1 MNPLYTLWLALRTVV
16 FYLGYAGVTVF
27 ISLTAQLMLLVLPRR
42 YAQRWIRQWCRFAC
56 WWFGACC
63 GVRYQWHGLEHL
75 PQAPFVVL
83 ANHQSGLE
91 TFLFQNAF
99 LPLHTV
105 LKRELLSIPFFGWGL
120 AILDPVAIDRGSPRD
135 AMRQL
140 AERGVEHIN
149 GRNNVLVFPEGT
161 RHAVGQHGKY
171 ARGGAGIACMAQVP
185 VVPVAHNCGQVW
197 PARRFL
203 KFPGTVHIHVGPAIA
218 TAHRNPKDVTDEAR
232 TWIDARLQELAARP

>member
-1 MNPLYTLWLALRTVV
+1 MNPLYTFWLALRAVV
-16 FYLGYAGVTVF
+16 FYIGYAGVTVF

-42 YAQRWIRQWCRFAC
+42 YAQMWIRQWCRFAC
-56 WWFGACC
+56 WWFSVAC
-63 GVRYQWHGLEHL
+63 GVRYEWHGLEHL
-75 PQAPFVVL
+75 PKGTYVIL

-99 LPLHTV
+99 LPMHTV
-105 LKRELLSIPFFGWGL
+105 LKRELLQIPFFGWGL

-140 AERGVEHIN
+140 AETGVEHIKGGN
-149 GRNNVLVFPEGT
+149 SVLVFPEGT
-161 RHAVGQHGKY
+161 RQLPGEHGKY

-185 VVPVAHNCGQVW
+185 VVPVAHNCGDVW

-203 KFPGTVHIHVGPAIA
+203 KFPGTVHIHVGPVID
-218 TAHRNPKDVTDEAR
+218 TADRNPKDVTEQAR
-232 TWIDARLQELAARP
+232 EWIDQHIQAMKKAD